1 MIPLKIVGV
10 FSSDGG
16 KFGDDHSDLFA
27 IANYKTMV
35 SHPLRYLYPSQSF
48 LKTQGTEFYQFG
60 DSENANRYAK
70 SIIINLKDRNT
81 IYLDSNFDNLQL
93 KVTGFASQVVN
104 DLGVYPIEVDWLV
117 LNELYS
123 LRFATMF
130 LAIVL
135 NIIIVVLF
143 TLSVMLLYNLLLVSI
158 ETKTYEL
165 GVLRVL
171 GLNKL
176 GIISLIITQSLSYVF
191 PAVIAGFAASFP
203 ILQLVMGA
211 LKNAMGV

>member
-1 MIPLKIVGV
+1 M
-10 FSSDGG
+10 
-16 KFGDDHSDLFA
+16 
-27 IANYKTMV
+27 
-35 SHPLRYLYPSQSF
+35 
-48 LKTQGTEFYQFG
+48 
-60 DSENANRYAK
+60 
-70 SIIINLKDRNT
+70 
-81 IYLDSNFDNLQL
+81 
-93 KVTGFASQVVN
+93 VN

-176 GIISLIITQSLSYVF
+176 GIISLIIT
-191 PAVIAGFAASFP
+191 
-203 ILQLVMGA
+203 
-211 LKNAMGV
+211 